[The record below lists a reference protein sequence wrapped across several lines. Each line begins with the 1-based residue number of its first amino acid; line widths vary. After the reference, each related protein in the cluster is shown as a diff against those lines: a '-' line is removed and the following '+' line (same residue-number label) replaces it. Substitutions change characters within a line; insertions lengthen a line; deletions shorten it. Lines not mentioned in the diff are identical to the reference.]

1 MIFWYRENGIK
12 YKGTWQDGE
21 MHGTFEVEDLD
32 GHKRTEKYE
41 GGKIVTE

>member
-1 MIFWYRENGIK
+1 MIDGYRENGIK
-12 YKGTWQDGE
+12 YNGTWQDGE

-41 GGKIVTE
+41 RGKIVTE